1 MRSSVGGSDEVGHG
15 FGLAEV
21 ELAVEVGSLGELSGV
36 GHTAAVLD
44 EEVQDLIDDIG
55 GAVTGDF
62 HGVFAGVAVRG
73 TEDGDEGFID
83 DFLARFTR
91 FTRRR
96 TCGHGGYEA
105 GDVDGVGCNGV
116 AAYGTEGGDGIE
128 GLRAADADDGKS
140 APDGCGGGA
149 DGINLC
155 SEW

>member
-1 MRSSVGGSDEVGHG
+1 MRSSVSGGDEVGHG

-21 ELAVEVGSLGELSGV
+21 ELAVEVGALGELTWA
-36 GHTAAVLD
+36 GHAAAVLD
-44 EEVQDLIDDIG
+44 EEFQDLIDDIG

-83 DFLARFTR
+83 DFLARLA
-91 FTRRR
+91 RRR

-105 GDVDGVGCNGV
+105 GVVDGVGCNGV